1 MKRYVSIAV
10 VTLFALLGLVCQ
22 FAGAARVQAQSPAFI
37 QQATQSPGPLAVQP
51 DLAAPATDDTKRT
64 AKQNAPSLDCA
75 GCHSAGKTLPYLG
88 GGQFHAEAHK
98 AYDHGFHARAIQNGR
113 NAASCLDCHS
123 VGGDMTTMLPASNP
137 RSTINRA
144 NIAKT
149 CGSCHG
155 SSSVMGGTGISNR
168 PFVSYQESV
177 HARAILHGNQ
187 KAAVCT
193 DCHNSHD
200 ITPASEAGSPIFK
213 ANISKTCGQCH
224 SNIASEYN
232 QSVHGE
238 AVARGVSR
246 SPVCTDCHGIHSIKP
261 HIDPATSKTSQAL
274 ATGSCSQCHEV
285 VALSQEFGI
294 PSGRV
299 SSYQDSYH
307 GLASKL
313 GSKVV
318 ANCASCHGVH
328 NILPSADSRSMVN
341 QTNLVNTCGQCHP
354 GAGENF
360 VAGKIHLN
368 VPAAQDGTASGNN
381 IGAAVNG
388 WVRWLYLWLIGV
400 VIGGM
405 FIHNSLV
412 WRKKALAKRRAEIRA
427 IVRMTGKQ
435 RTQHV
440 ILLTSFIALVLTGFA
455 LKYPDSWLAALLMG
469 GESFR
474 RIAHR
479 VAGVVMLAAG
489 LYHVYY
495 LLLTAEGRRALVEL
509 FPRRKDVTDFIKAM
523 RYYALGNSSK
533 PKFAKFNYGEK
544 AEYWAVVWGTIIMGL
559 TGLMVWFKVEV
570 FGFLPRWMIDVALS
584 IHFYEAILATLAI
597 VVWHFYNVIF
607 DPDVYPLNWAVLDGK
622 VSESF
627 YKEEHELDY
636 EQMMPRHEHRKSREE
651 STVDAANERSNDG
664 SGLTPFR
671 LPGD

>member
-1 MKRYVSIAV
+1 MKRKVSITAV
-10 VTLFALLGLVCQ
+10 LLFALLGVICQ
-22 FAGAARVQAQSPAFI
+22 FGSEPRVQAQSATLI
-37 QQATQSPGPLAVQP
+37 QRAPRPSAQPGVTT
-51 DLAAPATDDTKRT
+51 PATGDSDAATNEVV
-64 AKQNAPSLDCA
+64 KQAVGSLDCS
-75 GCHSAGKTLPYLG
+75 GCHGLGKTLPYLG
-88 GGQFHAEAHK
+88 GAPFHADAHK

-123 VGGDMTTMLPASNP
+123 VGGDMTTILPASNP
-137 RSTINRA
+137 WSTINRA

-155 SSSVMGGTGISNR
+155 SSSVMDGTGISNR

-177 HARAILHGNQ
+177 HARAILHGNT

-200 ITPASEAGSPIFK
+200 IMPASEAGSPIFK
-213 ANISKTCGQCH
+213 ANISRTCGQCH
-224 SNIASEYN
+224 SKVTGEYN

-246 SPVCTDCHGIHSIKP
+246 SPVCTDCHGIHNIKP
-261 HIDPATSKTSQAL
+261 HIDPATSMTSQAL
-274 ATGSCSQCHEV
+274 ATGSCSQCHEG
-285 VALSQEFGI
+285 VALSQEFGV

-299 SSYQDSYH
+299 TSYQDSYH

-341 QTNLVNTCGQCHP
+341 HANLVNTCGQCHP

-360 VAGKIHLN
+360 VAGRIHLN
-368 VPAAQDGTASGNN
+368 VPPSQERAATGKD
-381 IGAAVNG
+381 IGAVVNV
-388 WVRWLYLWLIGV
+388 WVRRMYLWLIGV

-405 FIHNSLV
+405 LIHNMLV
-412 WRKKALAKRRAEIRA
+412 WRKKALAKRRAPARS
-427 IVRMTGKQ
+427 IVRMTGLQ
-435 RTQHV
+435 RIQHV
-440 ILLTSFIALVLTGFA
+440 ILLTSFMVLVLTGFA
-455 LKYPDSWLAALLMG
+455 LKYPDSWLAAMLV

-474 RIAHR
+474 RITHR

-489 LYHVYY
+489 LFHVYY
-495 LLLTAEGRRALVEL
+495 LLLTTEGRRALVDM
-509 FPRRKDVTDFIKAM
+509 FPRRKDISDFIQSM

-559 TGLMVWFKVEV
+559 TGLMVWLKVEV
-570 FGFLPRWMIDVALS
+570 FSFLPRWIIDVALS

-597 VVWHFYNVIF
+597 VVWHLYNVVF
-607 DPDVYPLNWAVLDGK
+607 DPDVYPLNWAVVDGK
-622 VSESF
+622 VSEEY
-627 YKEEHELDY
+627 YKAEHELDY
-636 EQMMPRHEHRKSREE
+636 ERVISAQGEQ
-651 STVDAANERSNDG
+651 STIGEGPATALVEQ
-664 SGLTPFR
+664 P
-671 LPGD
+671 

>member
-1 MKRYVSIAV
+1 MKRYVSITVVVLFVLLAV
-10 VTLFALLGLVCQ
+10 VYQ
-22 FAGAARVQAQSPAFI
+22 FEGAPRAQAQSAAIIQPAS
-37 QQATQSPGPLAVQP
+37 QTAGQPVTATL
-51 DLAAPATDDTKRT
+51 ATDSDAATKED
-64 AKQNAPSLDCA
+64 AKQAAGSLDCA
-75 GCHSAGKTLPYLG
+75 ACHGSGKTLPYLG
-88 GGQFHAEAHK
+88 GGQFHAYAHK

-123 VGGDMTTMLPASNP
+123 LGADMATILPASNP

-155 SSSVMGGTGISNR
+155 SSSVMDGTGISNR

-177 HARAILHGNQ
+177 HARAILHGNT

-200 ITPASEAGSPIFK
+200 ITPASESGSPIFK

-224 SNIASEYN
+224 SNIAGEYN

-246 SPVCTDCHGIHSIKP
+246 SPVCTDCHGIHNIKP
-261 HIDPATSKTSQAL
+261 HIDPATAKTSQAL
-274 ATGSCSQCHEV
+274 ATGSCSQCHEG
-285 VALSQEFGI
+285 VALSREFGV

-341 QTNLVNTCGQCHP
+341 QANLVNTCGQCHP

-368 VPAAQDGTASGNN
+368 VPAAQDGAASGND
-381 IGAAVNG
+381 IGAVVSG

-405 FIHNSLV
+405 FIHNVLV
-412 WRKKALAKRRAEIRA
+412 WRKKALARRRAQIRP
-427 IVRMTGKQ
+427 IVRMTGRQ
-435 RTQHV
+435 RIQHV
-440 ILLTSFIALVLTGFA
+440 ILLTSFTVLVLTGFA
-455 LKYPDSWLAALLMG
+455 LKYPDSWLAALLV

-474 RIAHR
+474 RITHR
-479 VAGVVMLAAG
+479 MAGVVMLAAG
-489 LYHVYY
+489 LFHVYY
-495 LLLTAEGRRALVEL
+495 LLLTTEGRRALVDM
-509 FPRRKDVTDFIKAM
+509 FPRRKDITDFIQAM
-523 RYYALGNSSK
+523 RYYGLGNPSK

-570 FGFLPRWMIDVALS
+570 FSFLPRWIIDVALS
-584 IHFYEAILATLAI
+584 VHFYEAILATLAI
-597 VVWHFYNVIF
+597 IVWHFYNVIF
-607 DPDVYPLNWAVLDGK
+607 DPDVYPLNWAVVDGR
-622 VSESF
+622 VSEEY

-636 EQMMPRHEHRKSREE
+636 EQMMSVQDEQHRNSEE
-651 STVDAANERSNDG
+651 FKPDPSKERNEVG
-664 SGLTPFR
+664 AGLTPFR
-671 LPGD
+671 NQGD

>member
-1 MKRYVSIAV
+1 MKRYVSITV
-10 VTLFALLGLVCQ
+10 VVLFALLAVAWQ
-22 FAGAARVQAQSPAFI
+22 FAAGPRVQAQSATLIEPTTQPAGRPTI
-37 QQATQSPGPLAVQP
+37 QPALAMPATGDSASSAKDAATQTG
-51 DLAAPATDDTKRT
+51 
-64 AKQNAPSLDCA
+64 SLDCA
-75 GCHSAGKTLPYLG
+75 GCHGPGKTLPYLG
-88 GGQFHAEAHK
+88 GGQFHADAHK

-113 NAASCLDCHS
+113 SAASCLDCHS
-123 VGGDMTTMLPASNP
+123 LGGDMTTILPASNP
-137 RSTINRA
+137 GSTINRE

-155 SSSVMGGTGISNR
+155 SSSVMDGTGISNR

-177 HARAILHGNQ
+177 HARAILHGNTR
-187 KAAVCT
+187 AAVCT

-200 ITPASEAGSPIFK
+200 IMPASEGGSPIFK

-224 SNIASEYN
+224 SNIAAEYN

-246 SPVCTDCHGIHSIKP
+246 SPVCTDCHGIHNIKP
-261 HIDPATSKTSQAL
+261 HIDPATAKTAQAL
-274 ATGSCSQCHEV
+274 ATGSCSQCHEG
-285 VALSQEFGI
+285 VALSQEFGV

-299 SSYQDSYH
+299 TSYQDSYH

-341 QTNLVNTCGQCHP
+341 NENLVNTCGQCHP

-368 VPAAQDGTASGNN
+368 VPRAQDVGATGKD
-381 IGAAVNG
+381 IGAVVNG

-405 FIHNSLV
+405 LIHNALV
-412 WRKKALAKRRAEIRA
+412 WRKKVMAKRRSEIRS

-435 RTQHV
+435 RIQHV
-440 ILLTSFIALVLTGFA
+440 ILLTSFAALVLTGFA
-455 LKYPDSWLAALLMG
+455 LKYPDSWLAALLA

-479 VAGVVMLAAG
+479 VAGIVMLAAG
-489 LYHVYY
+489 LFHVYY
-495 LLLTAEGRRALVEL
+495 LLLTTEGRKALVDM
-509 FPRRKDVTDFIKAM
+509 FPRRKDITDLFQSM
-523 RYYALGNSSK
+523 RYYTIGGSSK
-533 PKFAKFNYGEK
+533 PKFAKFNYAEK

-570 FGFLPRWMIDVALS
+570 FGFLPRWIIDVALS

-597 VVWHFYNVIF
+597 VVWHFYNVIL
-607 DPDVYPLNWAVLDGK
+607 DPDVYPLNWAVVDGR
-622 VSESF
+622 VSEEY

-636 EQMMPRHEHRKSREE
+636 ERMIAVRDEQNKPD
-651 STVDAANERSNDG
+651 DAS
-664 SGLTPFR
+664 SGTAAA
-671 LPGD
+671 GA

>member
-1 MKRYVSIAV
+1 MKRYVSITV
-10 VTLFALLGLVCQ
+10 VVLFALLGVVYQ
-22 FAGAARVQAQSPAFI
+22 FEGTARVHAQSPAFI
-37 QQATQSPGPLAVQP
+37 QPAAQATGQPGIPPAMAQ
-51 DLAAPATDDTKRT
+51 PATDDSTGT
-64 AKQNAPSLDCA
+64 AKQDAPSLDCA
-75 GCHSAGKTLPYLG
+75 GCHGSGKTLPYLG
-88 GGQFHAEAHK
+88 GGQFHADAHK
-98 AYDHGFHARAIQNGR
+98 AYGHGFHARAIQNGR

-123 VGGDMTTMLPASNP
+123 VGGDMTTILPASNP
-137 RSTINRA
+137 RSTINRS

-155 SSSVMGGTGISNR
+155 SSSVMDGTGISNR

-177 HARAILHGNQ
+177 HARAILHGNPN
-187 KAAVCT
+187 AAVCT

-200 ITPASEAGSPIFK
+200 ITPASEAASPIFK

-224 SNIASEYN
+224 SNISAEYN

-261 HIDPATSKTSQAL
+261 RIDPATAKTSQLL
-274 ATGSCSQCHEV
+274 ATGSCSQCHEG
-285 VALSQEFGI
+285 VALSQEFGV

-299 SSYQDSYH
+299 TSYQDSYH

-318 ANCASCHGVH
+318 ADCASCHGIH

-341 QTNLVNTCGQCHP
+341 SANLVNTCGQCHP

-360 VAGKIHLN
+360 VAAKIHLN
-368 VPAAQDGTASGNN
+368 VPLAQDVGANGDD
-381 IGAAVNG
+381 IGAVVNG

-405 FIHNSLV
+405 LIHNVLV
-412 WRKKALAKRRAEIRA
+412 WRKKALAKRRAEIRS

-435 RTQHV
+435 RIQHV

-455 LKYPDSWLAALLMG
+455 LKYPESWLAALLVG

-479 VAGVVMLAAG
+479 IAGVVMLAAG

-495 LLLTAEGRRALVEL
+495 LLLTTEGRRALVDM
-509 FPRRKDVTDFIKAM
+509 FPRRKDITDFVQSM
-523 RYYALGNSSK
+523 RYYTIGNSPK

-570 FGFLPRWMIDVALS
+570 FAFLPRWIMDVALS

-607 DPDVYPLNWAVLDGK
+607 DPDVYPLNWAVVDGR
-622 VSESF
+622 VSEEF

-636 EQMMPRHEHRKSREE
+636 EEMISR
-651 STVDAANERSNDG
+651 DDQK
-664 SGLTPFR
+664 
-671 LPGD
+671 

>member
-1 MKRYVSIAV
+1 V
-10 VTLFALLGLVCQ
+10 LFVLLGVVCE
-22 FAGAARVQAQSPAFI
+22 FEGAARVQAQSAFI
-37 QQATQSPGPLAVQP
+37 QPAAQSATQPAGQP
-51 DLAAPATDDTKRT
+51 VT
-64 AKQNAPSLDCA
+64 AKLATGVSDATTNEVPKQAAGSLDCA
-75 GCHSAGKTLPYLG
+75 GCHGPGKTLPYLG

-177 HARAILHGNQ
+177 HARAILHGNT

-213 ANISKTCGQCH
+213 ANVSKTCGQCH
-224 SNIASEYN
+224 SNIAGEYS

-246 SPVCTDCHGIHSIKP
+246 SPVCTDCHGIHNIKP
-261 HIDPATSKTSQAL
+261 HIDPATAKTSQSL
-274 ATGSCSQCHEV
+274 ATGSCSQCHEG
-285 VALSQEFGI
+285 VALSQEFGV

-299 SSYQDSYH
+299 TSYQDSYH

-341 QTNLVNTCGQCHP
+341 RANLVNTCGQCHP

-368 VPAAQDGTASGNN
+368 VPLAQDF
-381 IGAAVNG
+381 GANGKDVGAVVNG

-405 FIHNSLV
+405 FIHNLLV
-412 WRKKALAKRRAEIRA
+412 WRKKALAKRRAEIRS

-435 RTQHV
+435 R
-440 ILLTSFIALVLTGFA
+440 
-455 LKYPDSWLAALLMG
+455 
-469 GESFR
+469 
-474 RIAHR
+474 
-479 VAGVVMLAAG
+479 
-489 LYHVYY
+489 
-495 LLLTAEGRRALVEL
+495 
-509 FPRRKDVTDFIKAM
+509 
-523 RYYALGNSSK
+523 
-533 PKFAKFNYGEK
+533 
-544 AEYWAVVWGTIIMGL
+544 
-559 TGLMVWFKVEV
+559 
-570 FGFLPRWMIDVALS
+570 
-584 IHFYEAILATLAI
+584 
-597 VVWHFYNVIF
+597 
-607 DPDVYPLNWAVLDGK
+607 
-622 VSESF
+622 
-627 YKEEHELDY
+627 
-636 EQMMPRHEHRKSREE
+636 
-651 STVDAANERSNDG
+651 
-664 SGLTPFR
+664 
-671 LPGD
+671 

>member
-1 MKRYVSIAV
+1 MKRYVSVFV
-10 VTLFALLGLVCQ
+10 VLLFALIAIACQ
-22 FAGAARVQAQSPAFI
+22 FEDAPRIQAISAEVVQLHPSTPAPGVSDNTVAGKDS
-37 QQATQSPGPLAVQP
+37 
-51 DLAAPATDDTKRT
+51 
-64 AKQNAPSLDCA
+64 APSLDCA
-75 GCHSAGKTLPYLG
+75 GCHGAGKTLPYLG
-88 GGQFHAEAHK
+88 DSLFHSDAHK
-98 AYDHGFHARAIQNGR
+98 AYDHGFHARAIQSGR

-123 VGGDMTTMLPASNP
+123 VSGDMTSILPANNP

-177 HARAILHGNQ
+177 HAGAILHGNT

-200 ITPASEAGSPIFK
+200 IKPASESDSPIFK

-224 SNIASEYN
+224 SNIATEYN
-232 QSVHGE
+232 RSVHGE

-246 SPVCTDCHGIHSIKP
+246 SPVCTDCHGIHNIKP
-261 HIDPATSKTSQAL
+261 HIDPATARTSQAL
-274 ATGSCSQCHEV
+274 ATGSCSQCHEG
-285 VALSQEFGI
+285 VALSQEFGVA
-294 PSGRV
+294 SGRV

-328 NILPSADSRSMVN
+328 NILPSSDSQSMIN
-341 QTNLVNTCGQCHP
+341 QANLVNTCGQCHP

-360 VAGKIHLN
+360 VVGKIHLN
-368 VPAAQDGTASGNN
+368 VPLAQDGGTPQRDIGNV
-381 IGAAVNG
+381 VNS

-405 FIHNSLV
+405 VIHNVLV
-412 WRKKALAKRRAEIRA
+412 WRKKALAKRRAEVRS

-435 RTQHV
+435 RLQHV
-440 ILLTSFIALVLTGFA
+440 ILLTSFTALVLTGFA
-455 LKYPDSWLAALLMG
+455 LKYPESWLAALLVG

-474 RIAHR
+474 RISHR

-489 LYHVYY
+489 LFHVYY
-495 LLLTAEGRRALVEL
+495 IVLTTEGRRAVVDM
-509 FPRRKDVTDFIKAM
+509 FPRKKDITDFIQSM
-523 RYYALGNSSK
+523 RYYAIGMASK

-559 TGLMVWFKVEV
+559 TGLMVWFNVEV
-570 FGFLPRWMIDVALS
+570 FGFLPRWVIDVALS

-607 DPDVYPLNWAVLDGK
+607 DPDVYPLNWALVDGK
-622 VSESF
+622 VSEEY

-636 EQMMPRHEHRKSREE
+636 EQMIAARDEETTEDKSSATDTSAEPLQP
-651 STVDAANERSNDG
+651 AHH
-664 SGLTPFR
+664 
-671 LPGD
+671 

>member
-1 MKRYVSIAV
+1 MKRYISLFV
-10 VTLFALLGLVCQ
+10 VLLFTLIGLIYQ
-22 FAGAARVQAQSPAFI
+22 FETAPRVQAQSAEGVQRPFSTSA
-37 QQATQSPGPLAVQP
+37 PGVTGGPVGGKES
-51 DLAAPATDDTKRT
+51 AA
-64 AKQNAPSLDCA
+64 SLDCA
-75 GCHSAGKTLPYLG
+75 GCHGSGKTLPYLG
-88 GGQFHAEAHK
+88 GSLFHADAHK

-123 VGGDMTTMLPASNP
+123 VGGDMTTILPALN
-137 RSTINRA
+137 RKSTISRA

-155 SSSVMGGTGISNR
+155 SSSVMDGTGISNR

-177 HARAILHGNQ
+177 HAGAILHGNT

-200 ITPASEAGSPIFK
+200 IKPASEADSPIFK

-224 SNIASEYN
+224 SNIATDYN
-232 QSVHGE
+232 RSVHGE

-246 SPVCTDCHGIHSIKP
+246 SPVCTDCHGIHNIKP
-261 HIDPATSKTSQAL
+261 HIDPATARTSQAL
-274 ATGSCSQCHEV
+274 ATGSCSQCHEG
-285 VALSQEFGI
+285 VALSQEFGVA
-294 PSGRV
+294 SGRV

-328 NILPSADSRSMVN
+328 NILPSADSRSMIN
-341 QTNLVNTCGQCHP
+341 PANLVNTCGQCHP

-360 VAGKIHLN
+360 VVGKIHLN
-368 VPAAQDGTASGNN
+368 VPIAQDGETTRRD
-381 IGAAVNG
+381 IGTVVNR

-405 FIHNSLV
+405 LLHNALV
-412 WRKKALAKRRAEIRA
+412 WRKKALTKKRAEIRS

-435 RTQHV
+435 RLQHV
-440 ILLTSFIALVLTGFA
+440 ILLTSFAALVITGFA
-455 LKYPDSWLAALLMG
+455 LKYPDSWLAALLVG

-474 RIAHR
+474 RISHR
-479 VAGVVMLAAG
+479 IAGMVMLGAG
-489 LYHVYY
+489 LFHIYY
-495 LLLTAEGRRALVEL
+495 IALTTEGRRAVVDM
-509 FPRRKDVTDFIKAM
+509 FPVKKDITDFIQAM
-523 RYYALGNSSK
+523 RYYAIGKVSK

-559 TGLMVWFKVEV
+559 TGLMVWFKVDV
-570 FGFLPRWMIDVALS
+570 FGFLPRWVIDVALA

-607 DPDVYPLNWAVLDGK
+607 DPDVYPLNWALVDGK
-622 VSESF
+622 VSEDY
-627 YKEEHELDY
+627 YKEEHQLDY
-636 EQMMPRHEHRKSREE
+636 EQMIHDGDEE
-651 STVDAANERSNDG
+651 KLKVEVSALDTSAD
-664 SGLTPFR
+664 PHQ
-671 LPGD
+671 LPHS

>member
-1 MKRYVSIAV
+1 MKRYVSITV
-10 VTLFALLGLVCQ
+10 VVLFALLGVLCQ
-22 FAGAARVQAQSPAFI
+22 FEGGPRVHAQSAAFI
-37 QQATQSPGPLAVQP
+37 QPTVQP
-51 DLAAPATDDTKRT
+51 AVGTPATGGSDGT
-64 AKQNAPSLDCA
+64 AKEAANQNAPSLDCA
-75 GCHSAGKTLPYLG
+75 GCHGAGKTLPYLG
-88 GGQFHAEAHK
+88 GAAFHADAHN
-98 AYDHGFHARAIQNGR
+98 AYGHGFHARAIQNGR
-113 NAASCLDCHS
+113 NAASCVDCHS
-123 VGGDMTTMLPASNP
+123 VGGDLTTILPASNP
-137 RSTINRA
+137 RSTINRL

-155 SSSVMGGTGISNR
+155 SSSVMDGTGISNR

-177 HARAILHGNQ
+177 HARAILRGNT

-200 ITPASEAGSPIFK
+200 IMPASEAGSPIFK

-224 SNIASEYN
+224 SNIAAEYN

-246 SPVCTDCHGIHSIKP
+246 SPVCTDCHGIHNIKP
-261 HIDPATSKTSQAL
+261 HIDPATAMTSQAL
-274 ATGSCSQCHEV
+274 ATGSCSQCHEG
-285 VALSQEFGI
+285 VALSQEFGV
-294 PSGRV
+294 PSGRA

-328 NILPSADSRSMVN
+328 SILPSADSRSMVN
-341 QTNLVNTCGQCHP
+341 AANLVNTCGQCHP

-368 VPAAQDGTASGNN
+368 VPLAQDVGATGKD
-381 IGAAVNG
+381 IGAVVNG
-388 WVRWLYLWLIGV
+388 WVRWLYLWLIAV

-405 FIHNSLV
+405 LIHNVLV
-412 WRKKALAKRRAEIRA
+412 WRKKALAKRRAEIRS

-435 RTQHV
+435 RIQHV
-440 ILLTSFIALVLTGFA
+440 ILLTSFTALVLTGFA
-455 LKYPDSWLAALLMG
+455 LKYPDSWLAAMLVG

-479 VAGVVMLAAG
+479 VSGVVMLAAG
-489 LYHVYY
+489 LFHVYY
-495 LLLTAEGRRALVEL
+495 LLLTTEGRRALVDM
-509 FPRRKDVTDFIKAM
+509 FPRRKDITDFIQAM
-523 RYYALGNSSK
+523 RYYAIGNSSK
-533 PKFAKFNYGEK
+533 PKFARFNYGEK

-559 TGLMVWFKVEV
+559 TGLMVWFKVGA
-570 FGFLPRWMIDVALS
+570 FGFLPKWIIDVALS

-607 DPDVYPLNWAVLDGK
+607 DPDVYPLNWAVVDGR
-622 VSESF
+622 VSEEF

-636 EQMMPRHEHRKSREE
+636 EQMISTRDEQRKNGARSKG
-651 STVDAANERSNDG
+651 DASKEPNKDG
-664 SGLTPFR
+664 ADLTPFR
-671 LPGD
+671 SPGD